1 MWIRAAISADALGS
15 NRAERRTNRPATKAK
30 VASFSGTSCLHQGCI
45 HPVVMGWCTGQRQ
58 SHQVE
63 ERFVDTPNAVLEETH
78 SRTAGVER
86 RIPQVGAPP
95 GRGWET
101 GAGAVPR
108 KHRSPRSGP
117 LGAASRRAATRNPPS
132 PQRGPTRP
140 LASPPPTPWDP
151 GKRDQPRLPRRGSV
165 PSSLRDASCH
175 RASVNRRR
183 AAQRTPGGERPAKGR
198 IPEL

>member
-1 MWIRAAISADALGS
+1 MWICAAISADALGS
-15 NRAERRTNRPATKAK
+15 NTAERRTNRPATRAR
-30 VASFSGTSCLHQGCI
+30 VASFSGTSCLHQSCI
-45 HPVVMGWCTGQRQ
+45 HSVTMGCSTGQRQ

-78 SRTAGVER
+78 SRAAGVEC

-117 LGAASRRAATRNPPS
+117 PWGREPSRAYAQPPEPAKRADPALSVSSTHSLGSRQARPAATSQAWVRALFPTGCLMSPS
-132 PQRGPTRP
+132 AG
-140 LASPPPTPWDP
+140 
-151 GKRDQPRLPRRGSV
+151 
-165 PSSLRDASCH
+165 
-175 RASVNRRR
+175 
-183 AAQRTPGGERPAKGR
+183 
-198 IPEL
+198 